1 LVSLRGGI
9 RCDNDGGWRINRHRK
24 TKGEDAVRLA
34 TIDIDGRPT
43 GAVIRAD
50 GNAVVLG
57 RTAGASGLA
66 DDAPAPSGSLAALIA
81 GGPAALAAARR
92 IADSATEAVP
102 AGKVRLLAPLP
113 RPGKNVFCVG
123 RNYAEHIAEGER
135 AQNVKIGVTEVP
147 VFFTK
152 PATAV
157 IGPGAP
163 VPIFPHVSTQID
175 YEVELAVV
183 IGKAGRDI
191 PRERAFE
198 HVFGYTI
205 VNDITA
211 RDVQRRHGGQY
222 FKGKGLDGSCPMGPW
237 IVTADEIPHP
247 GRLAIRCRVNG
258 AVRQNST
265 TASMIFD
272 IPTLIASL
280 SEGLTLEPG
289 DILATGTP
297 SGVGY
302 AMDPPRFLREGD
314 VVACEVEGIGVLEN
328 PVHAETSARE
338 VA

>member
-1 LVSLRGGI
+1 
-9 RCDNDGGWRINRHRK
+9 
-24 TKGEDAVRLA
+24 
-34 TIDIDGRPT
+34 
-43 GAVIRAD
+43 
-50 GNAVVLG
+50 
-57 RTAGASGLA
+57 
-66 DDAPAPSGSLAALIA
+66 
-81 GGPAALAAARR
+81 
-92 IADSATEAVP
+92 
-102 AGKVRLLAPLP
+102 
-113 RPGKNVFCVG
+113 
-123 RNYAEHIAEGER
+123 
-135 AQNVKIGVTEVP
+135 
-147 VFFTK
+147 
-152 PATAV
+152 
-157 IGPGAP
+157 

-205 VNDITA
+205 VNDVTA

-247 GRLAIRCRVNG
+247 GQLAIRCRVNG
-258 AVRQNST
+258 AVRQDST

-328 PVHAETSARE
+328 PIRAETSARE
-338 VA
+338 VAWQRRAKPPASITTLPS